1 MTRAVPSL
9 LICRVPGNR
18 EVLCASGSHRVFPSA
33 LLRRE
38 ESQGAILTACPQN
51 RAPSLTRLPPE
62 RAPSLTRLLPQQGTQ
77 PHPPAPTAGHPASLA
92 SLQKGHPA
100 SPACLQNQI
109 HDVPPEPSNPC
120 PDSRKRMAFLSGA
133 WGEAQPPPASGSPG
147 VCVLT
152 YGLRVTQLP
161 STTPQAAFRAT
172 GRSSAHVPEGLST
185 SSRPGGFVPG

>member
-1 MTRAVPSL
+1 MCIWQSQSL
-9 LICRVPGNR
+9 SFRSPETGG
-18 EVLCASGSHRVFPSA
+18 ESGCHPH
-33 LLRRE
+33 
-38 ESQGAILTACPQN
+38 
-51 RAPSLTRLPPE
+51 RLPPE
-62 RAPSLTRLLPQQGTQ
+62 QGTQ
-77 PHPPAPTAGHPASLA
+77 PHPPAPRKGTQHHPPAPTTGHPASPTCP
-92 SLQKGHPA
+92 QKGHPA

-172 GRSSAHVPEGLST
+172 GRSSAHVPEGLGT